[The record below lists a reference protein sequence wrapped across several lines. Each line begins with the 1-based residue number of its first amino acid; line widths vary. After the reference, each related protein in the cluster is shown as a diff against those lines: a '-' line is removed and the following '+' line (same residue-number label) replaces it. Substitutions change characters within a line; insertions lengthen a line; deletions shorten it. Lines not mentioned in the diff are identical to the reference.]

1 MKLIE
6 IFCSI
11 QGESTYSG
19 LPCIFIR
26 LAGCNLRCRY
36 CDTKYSYESKFE
48 ISVDEII
55 SEIKKYDPVKLVEI
69 TGGEPLLQEKVYNLF
84 EKLENEGFFI
94 LLETNGSISLQNV
107 PEKIVKIVDVKT
119 AGSESSDSFLLE
131 NLNFIDADKDEIKFV
146 LCNKADYE
154 WSKDFI
160 FQNNLENYKLLFS
173 AVTDNLEVKDL
184 AGWIIEDKLPV
195 RLQLQLHKFIWD
207 KNEKGV

>member
-1 MKLIE
+1 
-6 IFCSI
+6 
-11 QGESTYSG
+11 
-19 LPCIFIR
+19 
-26 LAGCNLRCRY
+26 
-36 CDTKYSYESKFE
+36 
-48 ISVDEII
+48 
-55 SEIKKYDPVKLVEI
+55 
-69 TGGEPLLQEKVYNLF
+69 LQEKVYNLF

-119 AGSESSDSFLLE
+119 PGSECSDSFLLE

-195 RLQLQLHKFIWD
+195 RLQLQLHKYIWD
-207 KNEKGV
+207 KNKKGV

>member
-119 AGSESSDSFLLE
+119 PGSECSDSFLLE